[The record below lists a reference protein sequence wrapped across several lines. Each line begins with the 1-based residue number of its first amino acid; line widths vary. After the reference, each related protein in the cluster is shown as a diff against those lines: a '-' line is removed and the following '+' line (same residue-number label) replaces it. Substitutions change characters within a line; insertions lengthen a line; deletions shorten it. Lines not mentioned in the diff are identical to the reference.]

1 MHLRKA
7 RALILDRFADGC
19 GLEVHKKGNL
29 LFSVQFLRCTYR
41 IHSDVWQFFLL
52 RRACSS
58 TIFILYPKS
67 QFPRGFARTQAVVIR
82 TPASNQSFV
91 RG

>member
-29 LFSVQFLRCTYR
+29 LFSVQFLQMYLQ
-41 IHSDVWQFFLL
+41 D
-52 RRACSS
+52 
-58 TIFILYPKS
+58 
-67 QFPRGFARTQAVVIR
+67 TQQRLAVFS
-82 TPASNQSFV
+82 PSEGLFV
-91 RG
+91 KHFHFVS